1 MTLRPGGET
10 SEAGRLEAN
19 WSNRGSGQREAA
31 FKENGVCRELLE
43 VGDKGIGT
51 GELVGRVRTG
61 EEERQEHE
69 TLQGD
74 GRVSNPEL

>member
-1 MTLRPGGET
+1 M
-10 SEAGRLEAN
+10 
-19 WSNRGSGQREAA
+19 
-31 FKENGVCRELLE
+31 E
-43 VGDKGIGT
+43 VGDKGIG
-51 GELVGRVRTG
+51 TG

>member
-1 MTLRPGGET
+1 MTLRLGGET

-31 FKENGVCRELLE
+31 FKENGVCRELME
-43 VGDKGIGT
+43 VGDKGIG
-51 GELVGRVRTG
+51 TG